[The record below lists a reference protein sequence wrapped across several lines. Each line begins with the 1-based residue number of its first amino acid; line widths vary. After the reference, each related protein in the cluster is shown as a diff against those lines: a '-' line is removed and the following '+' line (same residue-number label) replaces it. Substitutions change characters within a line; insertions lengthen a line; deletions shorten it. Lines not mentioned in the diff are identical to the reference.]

1 MRKQNGFSLIEVLLV
16 VAIILI
22 IAAIAIPTLLRARM
36 SANEA
41 SAAGSVRS
49 INNAEASYNA
59 AYSNVGFSTSL
70 PALGGTSPCTPSSS
84 SGCFIDAGLSNGT
97 KSGYSFAVQV
107 GSIPP
112 AGGLSLSYSVTAT
125 PQALDITGTRYFCSF
140 EDFVL
145 RSSSAV
151 IPPPC
156 AGEVAPLR
164 KGLSQR

>member
-1 MRKQNGFSLIEVLLV
+1 MRKQNGFSLIELLIV

-22 IAAIAIPTLLRARM
+22 IAAIAIPNLLRARM

-70 PALGGTSPCTPSSS
+70 PALGGTNPCTPSSS
-84 SGCFIDAGLSNGT
+84 SGCFIDTGLSNGT

-107 GSIPP
+107 GSIP
-112 AGGLSLSYSVTAT
+112 AASGLNLSYSVIAT
-125 PQALDITGTRYFCSF
+125 PQALDITGSRYFCSF

-151 IPPPC
+151 IAPPC
-156 AGEVAPLR
+156 AGTVAPL
-164 KGLSQR
+164 Q